1 MSSEKHPRHPRR
13 NHLSPQ
19 HRFNGNNARPG
30 RAESEPQADDP
41 ADAAQQESTEPEGLK
56 LLLRQFQE
64 LQEYLSYYAAV
75 RTDNARLSV
84 RKALGRMVPAGLR
97 LVAVGGVIV
106 LASWFVLS
114 GIAQGVGAMFGDR
127 AWIGDLITGA
137 MALVAVGLGVS
148 CAASMRDSASRKR
161 TVEKYESRH
170 AQQRTRFGRDVHD

>member
-1 MSSEKHPRHPRR
+1 
-13 NHLSPQ
+13 
-19 HRFNGNNARPG
+19 
-30 RAESEPQADDP
+30 
-41 ADAAQQESTEPEGLK
+41 
-56 LLLRQFQE
+56 
-64 LQEYLSYYAAV
+64 
-75 RTDNARLSV
+75 
-84 RKALGRMVPAGLR
+84 MVPAGLR